1 MSNYNTTQLDPETTF
16 RKHVY
21 HRDQFAHYLRWTHV
35 LKNARIGMNIL
46 DVGCGTGN
54 LLEVFYRNKFRG
66 NEYLGLEYRASVVSK
81 NNIKY
86 SMLDWADFKQ
96 CDITIENQYWQPKD
110 NNGWDIITCFEVLE
124 HVGKEN
130 VEKVLQ
136 NIYNNMSSKTK
147 CFISTPCYDPVVGA
161 AANHI
166 INGVVGEMTFNEL
179 KEKLLKVGFK
189 IEKVYGTF
197 ASIKDY
203 KDKLQGWQ
211 LEMYNHLKDYFDT
224 NILSN
229 LMAPFFPEQSRNCM
243 WILSK

>member
-1 MSNYNTTQLDPETTF
+1 MSNYNTTQLDPETSF
-16 RKHVY
+16 ERHVY

-35 LKNARIGMNIL
+35 LKNAKIGMNIL

-66 NEYLGLEYRASVVSK
+66 NEYLGLEYRASTVTKSK
-81 NNIKY
+81 YKY
-86 SMLDWADFKQ
+86 YQVDWADFKQ
-96 CDITIENQYWQPKD
+96 CDITKENQNWQPKD
-110 NNGWDIITCFEVLE
+110 NKGWDIICCFEVLE
-124 HVGKEN
+124 HVGKDN

-136 NIYNNMSSKTK
+136 NIYNNMSNKTK
-147 CFISTPCYDPVVGA
+147 CFISTPCYDPIVGPANNHVV
-161 AANHI
+161 
-166 INGVVGEMTFNEL
+166 NGVIGEMTFNEL
-179 KEKLLKVGFK
+179 KEKLLKTGFK

-211 LEMYNHLKDYFDT
+211 LEMYNHLKEYFDV
-224 NILSN
+224 NILAN